1 MERFLSEKPVDLK
14 QLSPLTLAFIGDT
27 VFDLL
32 VREKLICEAN
42 RPANDLHRL
51 AVRDVKASAQ
61 AEFVNILLPYF
72 TEEEMNIYKRGRNAK
87 SGQDLKFVQK
97 AIDLNPDVLYSFHMA
112 STQDFL
118 IGYYEDNGLEITH
131 IFRYNF
137 PIPKIYDFHTKEKQN
152 VDVIVIR
159 AILK

>member
-61 AEFVNILLPYF
+61 AEFVNILSPYF
-72 TEEEMNIYKRGRNAK
+72 TEEEMTVYKRGRNAK
-87 SGQDLKFVQK
+87 SGHTAKNATTRD
-97 AIDLNPDVLYSFHMA
+97 YHMA
-112 STQDFL
+112 T
-118 IGYYEDNGLEITH
+118 GLEAVFGWLYLNGEIQR
-131 IFRYNF
+131 IKYLYN
-137 PIPKIYDFHTKEKQN
+137 IIEGSNHEN
-152 VDVIVIR
+152 E
-159 AILK
+159 

>member
-61 AEFVNILLPYF
+61 AEFVNILSPYF
-72 TEEEMNIYKRGRNAK
+72 TEEEMTVYKRGRNAK
-87 SGQDLKFVQK
+87 SGHTAKNATTRD
-97 AIDLNPDVLYSFHMA
+97 YHMA
-112 STQDFL
+112 T
-118 IGYYEDNGLEITH
+118 GLEAVFGWLYLSGEIQR
-131 IFRYNF
+131 IKYLYN
-137 PIPKIYDFHTKEKQN
+137 IIEGSNHEN
-152 VDVIVIR
+152 E
-159 AILK
+159 

>member
-61 AEFVNILLPYF
+61 AEFVNILSPYF
-72 TEEEMNIYKRGRNAK
+72 TEEEMTVYKRGRNAK
-87 SGQDLKFVQK
+87 SGHTAKNATTKD
-97 AIDLNPDVLYSFHMA
+97 YHMA
-112 STQDFL
+112 T
-118 IGYYEDNGLEITH
+118 GLEAVFGWLYLSGEIQR
-131 IFRYNF
+131 IKYLYN
-137 PIPKIYDFHTKEKQN
+137 IIEGSNHEN
-152 VDVIVIR
+152 E
-159 AILK
+159 

>member
-61 AEFVNILLPYF
+61 AEFVNILSPYF
-72 TEEEMNIYKRGRNAK
+72 TEEELNIYKRGRNAK
-87 SGQDLKFVQK
+87 SGHTAKNATTRD
-97 AIDLNPDVLYSFHMA
+97 YHMA
-112 STQDFL
+112 T
-118 IGYYEDNGLEITH
+118 GLEAVFGWLYLNGKIQR
-131 IFRYNF
+131 IKYLYN
-137 PIPKIYDFHTKEKQN
+137 IIEGSNHVNE
-152 VDVIVIR
+152 
-159 AILK
+159 

>member
-61 AEFVNILLPYF
+61 AEFVNILSPYF

-87 SGQDLKFVQK
+87 SGHTAKNATTRD
-97 AIDLNPDVLYSFHMA
+97 YHMA
-112 STQDFL
+112 T
-118 IGYYEDNGLEITH
+118 GLEAVFGWLYLSGEIQR
-131 IFRYNF
+131 IKYLYN
-137 PIPKIYDFHTKEKQN
+137 IIERSNHVNE
-152 VDVIVIR
+152 
-159 AILK
+159 

>member
-61 AEFVNILLPYF
+61 AEFVNILSPYF
-72 TEEEMNIYKRGRNAK
+72 TEEELNIYKRGRNAK
-87 SGQDLKFVQK
+87 SGHTAKNATTKD
-97 AIDLNPDVLYSFHMA
+97 YHMA
-112 STQDFL
+112 T
-118 IGYYEDNGLEITH
+118 GLEAVFGWLYLNGEMQRIKYL
-131 IFRYNF
+131 YN
-137 PIPKIYDFHTKEKQN
+137 IIEGSNHEN
-152 VDVIVIR
+152 E
-159 AILK
+159 

>member
-61 AEFVNILLPYF
+61 AEFVNILSPYF

-87 SGQDLKFVQK
+87 SGHTAKNATTRD
-97 AIDLNPDVLYSFHMA
+97 YHMA
-112 STQDFL
+112 T
-118 IGYYEDNGLEITH
+118 GLEAVFGWLYLNGKIQR
-131 IFRYNF
+131 IKYLYN
-137 PIPKIYDFHTKEKQN
+137 IIEGSNHVNE
-152 VDVIVIR
+152 
-159 AILK
+159 

>member
-61 AEFVNILLPYF
+61 AEFVNILSPYF
-72 TEEEMNIYKRGRNAK
+72 TEEELNIYKRGRNAK
-87 SGQDLKFVQK
+87 SGHTAKNATTRD
-97 AIDLNPDVLYSFHMA
+97 YHMA
-112 STQDFL
+112 T
-118 IGYYEDNGLEITH
+118 GLEAVFGWLYLNGEIQR
-131 IFRYNF
+131 IKYLYN
-137 PIPKIYDFHTKEKQN
+137 IIEGSNHEN
-152 VDVIVIR
+152 E
-159 AILK
+159 

>member
-87 SGQDLKFVQK
+87 SGHTAKNATTRD
-97 AIDLNPDVLYSFHMA
+97 YHMA
-112 STQDFL
+112 T
-118 IGYYEDNGLEITH
+118 GLEAVFGWLYLNGKIQR
-131 IFRYNF
+131 IKYLYN
-137 PIPKIYDFHTKEKQN
+137 IIEGSNHVNE
-152 VDVIVIR
+152 
-159 AILK
+159 

>member
-61 AEFVNILLPYF
+61 AEFVNILSPYF

-87 SGQDLKFVQK
+87 SGHTAKNATTRD
-97 AIDLNPDVLYSFHMA
+97 YHMA
-112 STQDFL
+112 T
-118 IGYYEDNGLEITH
+118 GLEAVFGWLYLNGKIQR
-131 IFRYNF
+131 IKYLYN
-137 PIPKIYDFHTKEKQN
+137 IIEGSNHANE
-152 VDVIVIR
+152 
-159 AILK
+159 

>member
-61 AEFVNILLPYF
+61 AEFVNILSPYF
-72 TEEEMNIYKRGRNAK
+72 TEEEMNIYRRGRNAK
-87 SGQDLKFVQK
+87 SGHTAKNATTKD
-97 AIDLNPDVLYSFHMA
+97 YHMA
-112 STQDFL
+112 T
-118 IGYYEDNGLEITH
+118 GLEAVFGWLYLNGEIQR
-131 IFRYNF
+131 IKYLYN
-137 PIPKIYDFHTKEKQN
+137 IIEGSNHEN
-152 VDVIVIR
+152 E
-159 AILK
+159 

>member
-61 AEFVNILLPYF
+61 AEFVNILSPYF

-87 SGQDLKFVQK
+87 SGHTAKNATTRD
-97 AIDLNPDVLYSFHMA
+97 YHMA
-112 STQDFL
+112 T
-118 IGYYEDNGLEITH
+118 GLEAVFGWLYLNGEIQR
-131 IFRYNF
+131 IKYLYN
-137 PIPKIYDFHTKEKQN
+137 IIEGSNHVNE
-152 VDVIVIR
+152 
-159 AILK
+159 

>member
-72 TEEEMNIYKRGRNAK
+72 TEEEMNIYKRGRKAK
-87 SGQDLKFVQK
+87 SGHTAKNATTRD
-97 AIDLNPDVLYSFHMA
+97 YHMA
-112 STQDFL
+112 T
-118 IGYYEDNGLEITH
+118 GLEAVFGWLYLNGKIQR
-131 IFRYNF
+131 IKYLYN
-137 PIPKIYDFHTKEKQN
+137 IIEGSNHVNE
-152 VDVIVIR
+152 
-159 AILK
+159 

>member
-61 AEFVNILLPYF
+61 AEFVNILSPYF

-87 SGQDLKFVQK
+87 SGHTAKNATTRD
-97 AIDLNPDVLYSFHMA
+97 YHMA
-112 STQDFL
+112 T
-118 IGYYEDNGLEITH
+118 GLEAVFGWLYLNGEMQRIKYL
-131 IFRYNF
+131 YN
-137 PIPKIYDFHTKEKQN
+137 IIEGSNHANE
-152 VDVIVIR
+152 
-159 AILK
+159 

>member
-61 AEFVNILLPYF
+61 AEFVNILSPYF

-87 SGQDLKFVQK
+87 SGHTAKNATTRD
-97 AIDLNPDVLYSFHMA
+97 YHMA
-112 STQDFL
+112 T
-118 IGYYEDNGLEITH
+118 GLEAVFGWLYLSGEIQR
-131 IFRYNF
+131 IKYLYN
-137 PIPKIYDFHTKEKQN
+137 IIEGSNHKNE
-152 VDVIVIR
+152 
-159 AILK
+159 

>member
-61 AEFVNILLPYF
+61 AEFVNILSPYF

-87 SGQDLKFVQK
+87 SGHTAKNATTRD
-97 AIDLNPDVLYSFHMA
+97 YHMA
-112 STQDFL
+112 T
-118 IGYYEDNGLEITH
+118 GLEAVFGWLYLNGKIQR
-131 IFRYNF
+131 IKYLYN
-137 PIPKIYDFHTKEKQN
+137 IIEGSNHKNE
-152 VDVIVIR
+152 
-159 AILK
+159 